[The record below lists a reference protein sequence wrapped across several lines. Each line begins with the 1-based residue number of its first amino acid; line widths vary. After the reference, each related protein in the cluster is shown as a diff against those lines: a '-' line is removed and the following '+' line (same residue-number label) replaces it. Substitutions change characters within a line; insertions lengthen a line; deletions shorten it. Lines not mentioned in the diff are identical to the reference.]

1 LIVDTSA
8 IMAILQE
15 EQGWPEILQILDTA
29 DVLRISAATFVELNI
44 VAASRD
50 PAILHR
56 IAEFVDEMR
65 IAIAP
70 FTGEHAEIAF
80 RAYLRYGKGY
90 DPRARLNFGDCF
102 AYALAKATGEPLL
115 FVGDDFTHTDLVPA
129 R

>member
-1 LIVDTSA
+1 
-8 IMAILQE
+8 MAILQE